1 MKTYGKN
8 KSVPKWG
15 SAATY
20 TTSIADSPEENC
32 RWGVESHS
40 EKTGNTHKANK
51 RPNGLQDR
59 GCASLSDDSNR
70 QNEQKINNKN
80 GKRSRDI
87 CLTEV
92 VKESDPNHCRCLL
105 DSINRFKEKPNET
118 AGTLFIRVPNI
129 WTVENQTVYINWLK
143 KLGFKD
149 GFLGE
154 ADGFKYPKEEVTKH
168 LNYLIIK
175 IVLLN
180 IQ

>member
-1 MKTYGKN
+1 
-8 KSVPKWG
+8 
-15 SAATY
+15 
-20 TTSIADSPEENC
+20 
-32 RWGVESHS
+32 
-40 EKTGNTHKANK
+40 
-51 RPNGLQDR
+51 
-59 GCASLSDDSNR
+59 
-70 QNEQKINNKN
+70 
-80 GKRSRDI
+80 
-87 CLTEV
+87 